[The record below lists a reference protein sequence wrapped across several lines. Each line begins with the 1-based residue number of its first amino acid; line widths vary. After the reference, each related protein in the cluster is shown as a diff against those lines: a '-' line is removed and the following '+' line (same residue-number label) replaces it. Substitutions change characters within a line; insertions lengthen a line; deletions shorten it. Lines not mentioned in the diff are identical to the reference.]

1 LSICS
6 GGGGV
11 PACSCTIYGPREIR
25 DNFHRNLK
33 EDEFKRVLAKIEMI
47 YREVELDSDELESGY
62 CCCLGLLNPKANIL
76 VNGSIFCS
84 NASSPAGKGGDMA
97 QRSLDGLITFLTCLF
112 PYLPVAEA
120 LAYIDTVDAD
130 PLAAAALI
138 IARRGR
144 NYCWMDPTIAA
155 ATMAMAFKCGA
166 VAAQHPYPSLLVK
179 GWTSVTSPASDRPS
193 SVSPP
198 S

>member
-1 LSICS
+1 LSKLHLSIS

-11 PACSCTIYGPREIR
+11 PACSRTIYGPREVP

-33 EDEFKRVLAKIEMI
+33 EDECKRVLAKIEMI
-47 YREVELDSDELESGY
+47 YREVELDSDSLESGY

-84 NASSPAGKGGDMA
+84 NNAALSPAGKGGDMA

-120 LAYIDTVDAD
+120 LAYLDAMTLSTPT
-130 PLAAAALI
+130 PL
-138 IARRGR
+138 
-144 NYCWMDPTIAA
+144 P
-155 ATMAMAFKCGA
+155 
-166 VAAQHPYPSLLVK
+166 PPPSSLPDVGGTTAGTTA
-179 GWTSVTSPASDRPS
+179 GWTLPLPPPPWRWPS
-193 SVSPP
+193 NAEQLPP
-198 S
+198 SI